1 MDEVSEP
8 LLIKHSNDNNN
19 NTNENEEE
27 EDLELKKRVWIETKK
42 LWGVVGPSIFG
53 RVAAYTMNVVTQS
66 FAGHL
71 GDLELAS
78 ISIANTVVVGF
89 VFGFL
94 VQTNTTTT
102 SYYCSLTSFLEHLFL
117 ETIV

>member
-1 MDEVSEP
+1 MDEEVSQP

-19 NTNENEEE
+19 NTNENEEEE

-53 RVAAYTMNVVTQS
+53 RVAAYTMNVVTGQS

-78 ISIANTVVVGF
+78 ISITNTVVVGF

-102 SYYCSLTSFLEHLFL
+102 TTSYYCSLSSVF
-117 ETIV
+117 